1 MQQVTEVAVDLL
13 SHKWYNKSIMPSTI
27 NQSNLVIIGSTEYV
41 DVAGIK
47 HIPAKIDTGADSSSI
62 WVSHINVSEDGILH
76 FQLFDEGSPFYTG
89 EELTREDYKVTV
101 VRNASGHEQ
110 VRYRTRIPTVING
123 RKIKVMF
130 NLSDRRKNNFPI
142 LIGRRTISGK
152 FLVDVSR
159 NHTPM
164 PAKNPKSKLVQR
176 RFEEDPYSFHRK
188 YIDNLGGDVDSIKL
202 NKEGGEQ

>member
-1 MQQVTEVAVDLL
+1 ML
-13 SHKWYNKSIMPSTI
+13 SKDHQKE
-27 NQSNLVIIGSTEYV
+27 LAIIGSTEFV
-41 DVAGIK
+41 DVADIK

-62 WVSHINVSEDGILH
+62 WASHISVSEDGALH
-76 FQLFDEGSPFYTG
+76 FQLFDKGSPFYTD
-89 EELTREDYKVTV
+89 EELIRKDYKVAV

-110 VRYRTRIPTVING
+110 VRYRTRLTAVIAG
-123 RKIKVMF
+123 HKIKVLF
-130 NLSDRRKNNFPI
+130 NLSDRKKNNFPI

-176 RFEEDPYSFHRK
+176 QFAENPYTFHRK
-188 YIDNLGGDVDSIKL
+188 YIDDLGGDVDNIEL
-202 NKEGGEQ
+202 NKEGDEK